1 MEGEAEPSGAEEV
14 PNGSLGVGAGEV
26 IVGGGGEVTVGVAG
40 FGDGGVQGQSL
51 WLFCIC
57 RL

>member
-1 MEGEAEPSGAEEV
+1 MEGEAEPSGAGEV

-26 IVGGGGEVTVGVAG
+26 IVGGGKVSVGVAG
-40 FGDGGVQGQSL
+40 FGDGGVQGQGS
-51 WLFCIC
+51 WFIS